1 MINYILTEFP
11 MKGTD
16 SINPTQLVSD
26 GGGCLS
32 WISDE
37 ELIRKYI
44 MIRRNEKIDE
54 ILNDTIT

>member
-54 ILNDTIT
+54 ILT